1 MDSAK
6 WIVPI
11 PLQRHTVQQGDEI
24 VPVTHILYGWEVT
37 SPLDKATQVQTQICE
52 VYVKTQL
59 KVYPP
64 DDPSYVKSL
73 RMMMVVEENTVAAIL
88 VDKYTAV
95 FGARTD
101 GLKRFLCLLPKS
113 QEKFGENRPRGEW
126 SGLS

>member
-1 MDSAK
+1 M
-6 WIVPI
+6 
-11 PLQRHTVQQGDEI
+11 
-24 VPVTHILYGWEVT
+24 T

-101 GLKRFLCLLPKS
+101 GLKRFLFLLPKRKKK
-113 QEKFGENRPRGEW
+113 EKCGENRPRGEW